1 MTRYSK
7 AMKLFPVLIIMPLI
21 QVRPELAPAL
31 RWQPRGALPFAVRWD
46 ICRPLQHQGVCPATC
61 WAQQSKGG
69 AAFQH
74 FNLPACLL
82 PCLPRLPRC
91 LFPAPQ
97 IVWVL
102 FSMISGS
109 LYYQEYKTLNA
120 LSGSMF
126 ALGVVVLLAG
136 VWLLTGGKPPAPPV
150 SPAAGPVLLQWA
162 LLLLGSVLRRAAGV
176 PAAPSAPPEPACAHT
191 LLPLRTS
198 LFFFFFCSRVSS
210 RWSCLSCRKRRGRAW
225 RSSTSWRCAA
235 RRP

>member
-1 MTRYSK
+1 MHGQLEPLPAGRQAPQKLLKSLMRRITGPHCPALQANWYFWLSLCLVITFAGFWMSRYSK

-31 RWQPRGALPFAVRWD
+31 CWQPSGGPPFALRWD
-46 ICRPLQHQGVCPATC
+46 ICRPLQQQFVCFAAC
-61 WAQQSKGG
+61 WGPTIKRWCCFP
-69 AAFQH
+69 AFQ
-74 FNLPACLL
+74 PACHL
-82 PCLPRLPRC
+82 PCLARVPRC

-162 LLLLGSVLRRAAGV
+162 LPLLGS
-176 PAAPSAPPEPACAHT
+176 
-191 LLPLRTS
+191 
-198 LFFFFFCSRVSS
+198 
-210 RWSCLSCRKRRGRAW
+210 
-225 RSSTSWRCAA
+225 
-235 RRP
+235 